1 MVHKGSLFIIS
12 APSGAGKTSLVK
24 ALEKTMPNLYASV
37 SFTTRARRSQEQAG
51 IDYHFVSHHEFNALR
66 AQDVFLEC
74 AEVFGNFYG
83 TSADWVEETRLKG
96 LDVILE
102 IDWQGA
108 AQACERYSDAERIFI
123 FPPSLGV
130 LLERLQKRHPDNIGI
145 VQERMKEGQAEI
157 SHYTDYDYLI
167 CNDDFDRALGD
178 LQSIVRCSRLRQA
191 YFRAE
196 HAALIQGL
204 LS

>member
-1 MVHKGSLFIIS
+1 MVMKGSLFIVS

-24 ALEKTMPNLYASV
+24 ALEKTMPTLCTSV
-37 SFTTRARRSQEQAG
+37 SFTTRARRPREQPG
-51 IDYHFVSHHEFNALR
+51 IDYHFVSQQEFADLLNKG
-66 AQDVFLEC
+66 VFLEH

-83 TSADWVEETRLKG
+83 TSADWVLETRLKG

-108 AQACERYSDAERIFI
+108 AQTCVRYPDAERIFI
-123 FPPSLGV
+123 FPPSLEA
-130 LLERLQKRHPDNIGI
+130 LLERLQKRHPDNIRI
-145 VQERMKEGQAEI
+145 VQERMKEGKAEI

-167 CNDDFDRALGD
+167 CNDSFDKALGD
-178 LQSIVRCSRLRQA
+178 LQSIVRCSRLRQS
-191 YFRAE
+191 YFREE
-196 HAALIQGL
+196 HAELITKL